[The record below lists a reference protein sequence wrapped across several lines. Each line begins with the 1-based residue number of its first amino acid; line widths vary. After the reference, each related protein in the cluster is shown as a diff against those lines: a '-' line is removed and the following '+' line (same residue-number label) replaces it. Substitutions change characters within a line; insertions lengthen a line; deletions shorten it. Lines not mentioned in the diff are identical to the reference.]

1 MTHSSPW
8 WIATFDLMGTVLYPL
23 HRMKRT
29 FASKPARELYTDPQ
43 SSGGSYH
50 LKSSEDLIRYHR
62 KLKNRTLTDWPG
74 RIHRILSVSLF
85 FAFLGVLSGVYL
97 SAAHCTGS
105 DLKTSQG
112 CFTAAIWAS
121 GVMTGLILA
130 KCYMNSK
137 FPQS

>member
-1 MTHSSPW
+1 
-8 WIATFDLMGTVLYPL
+8 
-23 HRMKRT
+23 MKRSHLLT
-29 FASKPARELYTDPQ
+29 PARELLTRSQ
-43 SSGGSYH
+43 STGGCYH
-50 LKSSEDLIRYHR
+50 LKSAEDLIAYHR

-85 FAFLGVLSGVYL
+85 FAFLGVLSGVWSSVL
-97 SAAHCTGS
+97 CCTGS

-121 GVMTGLILA
+121 GVMTVLILA
-130 KCYMNSK
+130 KCWANSK

>member
-1 MTHSSPW
+1 MS
-8 WIATFDLMGTVLYPL
+8 
-23 HRMKRT
+23 HRL
-29 FASKPARELYTDPQ
+29 FSKPRPQELYADPQ

-50 LKSSEDLIRYHR
+50 LKSAEDLIAYHR
-62 KLKNRTLTDWPG
+62 KLKNRTITDWPG

-121 GVMTGLILA
+121 GVMTVLILA
-130 KCYMNSK
+130 KCWANSK